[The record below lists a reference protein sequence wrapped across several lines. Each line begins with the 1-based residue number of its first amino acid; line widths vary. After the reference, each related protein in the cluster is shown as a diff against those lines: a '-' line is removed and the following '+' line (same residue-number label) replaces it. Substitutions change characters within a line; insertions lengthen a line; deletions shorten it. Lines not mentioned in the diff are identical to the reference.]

1 MNGETTYKH
10 NLSLIAIFKNESH
23 ILKEWIEHYIN
34 EGVDN
39 FYLIDNDSEDNY
51 IDILKPY
58 VDKNIVDIIVDTKKH
73 AQNELYNKYFL
84 EKIKTDKWVIVCDLD
99 EFIYSRNGYNKI
111 SDYLDTIPENINQ
124 VYTCWKM
131 FGSNGHIDQP
141 DSVIKSF
148 TKRLEYKNENITPVK
163 TISRGKCVVKIDL
176 HLSNCGGK
184 HIIRSDNLKINNNS
198 KKQNTSENILS
209 NCNLHLNH
217 YAIQSL
223 NWFKKIKMTR
233 GAADNQKNNRN
244 LTYFKNYDH
253 NHITDDE
260 LFNKIYLL

>member
-1 MNGETTYKH
+1 
-10 NLSLIAIFKNESH
+10 
-23 ILKEWIEHYIN
+23 
-34 EGVDN
+34 
-39 FYLIDNDSEDNY
+39 
-51 IDILKPY
+51 
-58 VDKNIVDIIVDTKKH
+58 
-73 AQNELYNKYFL
+73 L